1 MDQVIAQ
8 IGKIVSIHGPIVEV
22 KFDPEVPLPAIHD
35 IIQTQTYDGQ
45 KVVMEVAE
53 HAENHVARCIALGST
68 YDIPRN
74 AQAIATGS
82 PIMVPVGDAMFS
94 RVSNVLGEPIDQRG
108 EIQTTMHRSI
118 RERVKESYVDLEE
131 PSQSGYEILETGI
144 KIIDLL
150 YPLLKGSK
158 SGFLG
163 GAALGKSVL
172 TLELIHNIVERHRG
186 ACIFIGVG
194 ERIREGNEL
203 YYELKRANLLEKVV
217 MIFGQMNEPPGARF
231 EVVLTGITVAEHLQ
245 DQGKD
250 VLLFIDNVYRFCQ
263 AGSELSTLMGRIPS
277 ETGYQPTLF
286 SEMADFQERI
296 RSRKGKGSITAI
308 EAVFMPGDDPT
319 DPAVVCIFSYLDSNM
334 VLSRERVQ
342 AGLYPAIDPLVSSSG
357 HLDPDVVGKRHF
369 GIATEVLKVFSKY
382 EELKRIVTVIGVDEL
397 SKVDRAVYDRAR
409 KLEKFL
415 TQPFFVAEV
424 YTGKKGEYVPLVDT
438 LTGCEKILYGQMDS
452 QPEDSFY
459 LIGALRPPKSESKVK
474 KGPKL
479 GEVLIKKGM
488 ITEDQI
494 DRALKRQKETGELLG
509 SILVHLGYIKGVD
522 LVKALSEQLS
532 PQDGQPLPRLGD
544 ILVKKNLIT
553 AEQLEQALKRHQESG
568 EFLGS
573 VLVQMG
579 VISEEQLLRLLS
591 EQIDR
596 SLMEVKD

>member
-8 IGKIVSIHGPIVEV
+8 IGKIISIHGPIVEV
-22 KFDPEVPLPAIHD
+22 KFDREALLPAIHD

-45 KVVMEVAE
+45 KVVLEVAE

-74 AQAIATGS
+74 AQAVATGS
-82 PIMVPVGDAMFS
+82 PIMAPVGDAMFS

-108 EIQTTMHRSI
+108 EIQTTMRRSV
-118 RERVKESYVDLEE
+118 RERVKEPYVDLEE
-131 PSQSGYEILETGI
+131 PSQGGYEILETGI

-172 TLELIHNIVERHRG
+172 TLELIHNIVERHQG

-250 VLLFIDNVYRFCQ
+250 VLLFVDNVYRFCQ

-357 HLDPDVVGKRHF
+357 HLDPDVVGERHF
-369 GIATEVLKVFSKY
+369 GIATEVLKVFNKY

-438 LTGCEKILYGQMDS
+438 LTGCEKILYGQMDG

-459 LIGALRPPKSESKVK
+459 LIGALRQLPSESQVK

-494 DRALKRQKETGELLG
+494 DRAIKRQKETGELLG
-509 SILVHLGYIKGVD
+509 SILVHLGYIKGAD

-532 PQDGQPLPRLGD
+532 PQEGQSLQRLGD

-579 VISEEQLLRLLS
+579 VISEDQLLRLLS
-591 EQIDR
+591 EQTDR
-596 SLMEVKD
+596 SVIETED